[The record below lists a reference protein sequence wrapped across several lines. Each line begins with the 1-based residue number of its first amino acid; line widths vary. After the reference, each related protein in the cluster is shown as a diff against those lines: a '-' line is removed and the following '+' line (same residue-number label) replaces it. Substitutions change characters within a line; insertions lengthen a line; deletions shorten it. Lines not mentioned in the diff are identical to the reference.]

1 MNTKPASQRPSLPP
15 QQPQQPQQHPQL
27 SGKRHDFLE
36 SIPPCCGGCVA
47 AEDKMKLEVVR
58 ETAAT
63 GKPLR
68 LPYLTPGGDLV
79 IPFDSDP
86 KYHWWKGGQSVA
98 STRAEVLARMVAER
112 AGHNG

>member
-1 MNTKPASQRPSLPP
+1 MNTQPASQRHPA
-15 QQPQQPQQHPQL
+15 PQQPQQHLQL
-27 SGKRHDFLE
+27 SGKRYHFLE

-47 AEDKMKLEVVR
+47 ADDKMKPELVR
-58 ETAAT
+58 ETGAT

-98 STRAEVLARMVAER
+98 STRAEALARMAA
-112 AGHNG
+112 AGLAGQNG

>member
-1 MNTKPASQRPSLPP
+1 MKTNPASAP
-15 QQPQQPQQHPQL
+15 QQPQQPQQHLQL

-36 SIPPCCGGCVA
+36 SIPPCCRCCVTA
-47 AEDKMKLEVVR
+47 DEKTKPEVGR

-68 LPYLTPGGDLV
+68 VPFMTPGGTLV

-98 STRAEVLARMVAER
+98 STRAEVLARMAAAA
-112 AGHNG
+112 AGQNG